1 MQIQIEKKN
10 RDNTQIV
17 NMKTQ
22 NEQGLLNVGDEGNR
36 VLKIKSEEYCMFEQF
51 N

>member
-1 MQIQIEKKN
+1 
-10 RDNTQIV
+10 
-17 NMKTQ
+17 MKTWDK
-22 NEQGLLNVGDEGNR
+22 QGILLNVGEEGNR